1 MEGRA
6 PTSVDRLGRRLP
18 LIWHAP
24 RSGASGSHLAKVSNM
39 KNIIMV
45 VVLEVALTAA
55 CLWYSL
61 PNNQPPVFIGGSE
74 VIGGS
79 IHRVD

>member
-1 MEGRA
+1 
-6 PTSVDRLGRRLP
+6 
-18 LIWHAP
+18 
-24 RSGASGSHLAKVSNM
+24 M

-45 VVLEVALTAA
+45 VVLEVALSAA